1 MNDPT
6 HHGVVLMAVV
16 PAVAGLLC
24 VPLVNQRKACRAI
37 GTLGFLTTTT
47 LAVWLLF
54 EAAGRGGTL
63 VTQMGDWGAPYGITL
78 VFDALSGL
86 MLAAASLV
94 ALGCYVHSFGSLPA
108 RTERRYYHPMVCFL
122 MLGVNLSFLTGDLF
136 NLFVAFEI
144 MLMASYG
151 LLVIGGGKAQLRQAY
166 KYVVMNLLA
175 SSVFVIAAGMA
186 YGMLGT
192 LNVADLGRRAQELAA
207 ADALPA
213 GFTALGVLFLFV
225 FTVKAAVFPLWFWL
239 PDTYPTCPIA
249 VSALFGGVLT
259 KVGLYAIAR
268 TFPGVFLA
276 GDAAAVLTPILVVG
290 AAMTMFVGVLGAL
303 AYTSIRRVLSL
314 LIIVGVGYA
323 LLGISV
329 GSGGSLG
336 GAAFYMAQSM
346 VVLAGLFLACGL
358 IERKFGT
365 DDTARLGGL
374 IARRDVRGVAML
386 GVVVFVGL
394 MGVVGLP
401 PTAGFYGKLVVLRE
415 SLSPPF
421 RGAGLVGLGV
431 GALTLLAAL
440 RLWTTTFYGPPE
452 VGGAS
457 GDAVESAEDQRP
469 KLTEWF
475 AMLLLFVASVGIGVA
490 PEPMM
495 ATARAAGQQVASPDA
510 YRAAVLDNPAYR
522 RPPASDDT
530 HHDGHAGG
538 DAHHD

>member
-1 MNDPT
+1 MSDPT

-16 PAVAGLLC
+16 PAAAGLLC
-24 VPLVNQRKACRAI
+24 VPLVNQIKACRAI
-37 GTLGFLTTTT
+37 GAAGFVATAA

-63 VTQMGDWGAPYGITL
+63 VTQMGDWAAPYGISL

-192 LNVADLGRRAQELAA
+192 LNIADLGRRTQELAA

-323 LLGISV
+323 LLGIAV

-365 DDTARLGGL
+365 DETSQLGGL
-374 IARRDVRGVAML
+374 IARKDVRGVALL
-386 GVVVFVGL
+386 GVIVFVGL

-440 RLWTTTFYGPPE
+440 RLWSTTFYGPPPE
-452 VGGAS
+452 VGHTRGDEPAS
-457 GDAVESAEDQRP
+457 ADGNRP
-469 KLTEWF
+469 RLTEWF
-475 AMLLLFVASVGIGVA
+475 AVLLLFAASVGIGVV

-495 ATARAAGQQVASPDA
+495 ATSRAAGEQVASPDA

-522 RPPASDDT
+522 RPPVSDDP
-530 HHDGHAGG
+530 HHDGG